1 MANIKK
7 TSKIFLFICLC
18 VIFSLCLVFA
28 VRRVSL
34 LRLGASVSDGWHIE
48 SGYWYYY
55 ENGSKKTGWLS
66 YNDFWYYLSP
76 KEQTIGGVNYPKGAM
91 VTKWVQVNRQW
102 YYLSPSEQNIQGVT
116 YKEGSMIK
124 GWFQDENDYW
134 YYLSPTEQTIKG
146 VNYSEG
152 AMVTGWID
160 LNGWYYLRKE
170 KNDVVEG
177 PKGAAIIGDNDNPT
191 ECYEIDA
198 PGRIYCFDKN
208 GKLYNDTLAGP
219 RYKVTPSTLCRV
231 PIDKSHGD
239 YNDNSYK
246 LSGVY
251 FYDHYAVYAAIR
263 DEYIDDVKHE
273 HTYFTLV
280 DLNNNCNV
288 LSKVYA
294 GEIGHSNDI
303 TYNSS
308 TNKFYVAEDKSI
320 YEFQIINNQIKNVQK
335 TLSLPTGAI
344 NGLAYDSTNNK
355 YFSYH
360 SSNLYKFDS
369 FNSYV
374 ENSTTHFNR
383 APQYYKNFIY
393 QNDNKYYNPWF
404 ITQGIDYGNNNLYQ
418 VGTISDGHNK
428 LNLNSTEHNSTFV
441 LAYDGSTGSYKY
453 NMHFNK
459 SYGNIHAESLTVDG
473 ENMYIGAIEYDSN
486 SNEINNIF
494 YKITGV
500 ATIDNKYNT
509 SIRSMEIKKKDNDTV
524 FYKGSPFDYNKIT
537 LRLEYN
543 NGDID
548 YIELND
554 SNSTVTNF
562 DKDTLGN
569 QTITVTYNNNSY
581 NLNIEVVNKVQ
592 LIKPTITSSSLVY
605 NGSTQSPTFK
615 GFDYNTMLIYDGT
628 MIDVGSYTAVISIHD
643 KDKYE
648 WEDGT
653 QDDLEFNWEITKAP
667 IAKPSIVEDE
677 FTYTGNTIS
686 LKINGLDDVSM
697 DSNGD
702 SHGMNAADHSFI
714 VTPKANYMWN
724 DGTSDPIT
732 FNWKIVKLKLPLPEF
747 DGPNSFVY
755 TGLEITPSYKN
766 INERF
771 VYKSHSTIAKNVGTY
786 HDTFS
791 KSCSDAN
798 CVWEDDST
806 GKVDYEWYITKKQ
819 LKKPEFADADP
830 NYEYDGTEH
839 RAYINNYNENYM
851 RMAGYEYATDVGDY
865 PLMFAINDLH
875 NYEWEDG
882 TTLNHIITWSIYKRK
897 IDYPTL
903 SENLFVYTG
912 SEISPQ
918 LVGNDLNYLN
928 ISGNYYETNA
938 GNYSMIL
945 SLKDTSLCEWSD
957 GTSGNYNLNWSIA
970 KAKLDKPTVS
980 GSNTFT
986 YDGTSKGLSFD
997 GLENTMSVT
1006 GNSHSEAGTY
1016 TTTIGLA
1023 DDNNYTWS
1031 DGTSSGLVFTW
1042 TITKADI
1049 NPTVYMADYYKNAT
1063 PSIPIVTGNLGN
1075 GTVTYS
1081 YAAKDSDN
1089 YSNNPPTKVGEYKVK
1104 AVIAATSNYNGATVT
1119 SNFKVLNVEPE
1130 TIVLPDGS
1138 IVKDVGVYG
1147 ALIDSYNREKGT
1159 DYDYTHL
1166 FTEDELASLHTLSI
1180 TEEEYHNVSVN
1191 NLDDIKFLKSLETL
1205 NINLW
1210 DNCGCEKLD
1219 LHLNTDLQT
1228 LIVKNSPIEIINIS
1242 NLNLTSIDLDIP
1254 NDTGYLITNI
1264 GHETSYIKNIN
1275 DSGQYLITNP
1285 STAGEVTGLIC
1296 TNYIVNIASDG
1307 LYKPAYNIVV
1317 LGDIKADGMINVQDI
1332 SKAYSG
1338 LSKNIYIS
1346 YSNAEKMALDI
1357 TNDGRK
1363 NALDLLRIYSSI
1375 ETSD

>member
-18 VIFSLCLVFA
+18 IIFSLCLVFA

-34 LRLGASVSDGWHIE
+34 LRLGASVSDGWHPE
-48 SGYWYYY
+48 SDYWYYY
-55 ENGSKKTGWLS
+55 ENGSKKTGWLKYGS
-66 YNDFWYYLSP
+66 PSFWYYLSP
-76 KEQTIGGVNYPKGAM
+76 KEQTISGVNYPKGAM
-91 VTKWVQVNRQW
+91 VTGWVQVSKKW
-102 YYLSPSEQNIQGVT
+102 YYLSPSEQTIQGVT
-116 YKEGSMIK
+116 YKEGAMVK
-124 GWFQDENDYW
+124 GWFQDSAGYW
-134 YYLSPTEQTIKG
+134 YYLSPTKQVIEN
-146 VNYSEG
+146 VNYPEG

-160 LNGWYYLRKE
+160 LDGWYYLRKTDNE
-170 KNDVVEG
+170 IVTG
-177 PKGAAIIGDNDNPT
+177 PKGAAIIGDNNNPT

-219 RYKVTPSTLCRV
+219 RIEISYPNISILCRV
-231 PIDKSHGD
+231 PIDKNHGD

-404 ITQGIDYGNNNLYQ
+404 ITQGIDYGNGNLYQ
-418 VGTISDGHNK
+418 VGTISDGLNK
-428 LNLNSTEHNSTFV
+428 LNLNYSSEHNSTFILV
-441 LAYDGSTGSYKY
+441 YDGNSGSYKY

-459 SYGNIHAESLTVDG
+459 SYGNIHAESLTVDN
-473 ENMYIGAIEYDSN
+473 EDMYIGAIEYDSN
-486 SNEINNIF
+486 SSETNNIF

-500 ATIDNKYNT
+500 ATIDNTYNT
-509 SIRSMEIKKKDNDTV
+509 SIRSMEVVKKTNDTV

-537 LRLEYN
+537 LKVTYN
-543 NGDID
+543 SDEID

-554 SNSTVTNF
+554 SNSTISNF

-569 QTITVTYNNNSY
+569 QTITVTYNNKNY
-581 NLNIEVVNKVQ
+581 NLNVEVVNKVQ
-592 LIKPTITSSSLVY
+592 LVKPIITVNSLVY
-605 NGSTQSPTFK
+605 NGQSQSPTFESY
-615 GFDYNTMLIYDGT
+615 DLHTMSIIDGT
-628 MIDVGSYTAVISIHD
+628 MIDAGSYTAIITIKD

-648 WEDGT
+648 WDDGTQDDLSFNWEITKAQLTKPTMTSSSFVYDGQGKYPIFNDYDSSLMDITGYSAIDAGNYTAVISVRRKNNYEWSDGT

-686 LKINGLDDVSM
+686 LKVNGLDDVSM
-697 DSNGD
+697 DSNND
-702 SHGMNAADHSFI
+702 SIGMDVADHSFI

-755 TGLEITPSYKN
+755 TGSEITPSYKN
-766 INERF
+766 IDERF
-771 VYKSHSTIAKNVGTY
+771 VYKSHSTLAISVGTY
-786 HDTFS
+786 HDKFS
-791 KSCSDAN
+791 KSCSDSN

-851 RMAGYEYATDVGDY
+851 RMVGYEYATDVGDY
-865 PLMFAINDLH
+865 PLTFAINDLH

-882 TTLNHIITWSIYKRK
+882 TTLNHVITWSIYKRK

-1006 GNSHSEAGTY
+1006 GNSHTDVGAY

-1023 DDNNYTWS
+1023 DDNK
-1031 DGTSSGLVFTW
+1031 LVLQM
-1042 TITKADI
+1042 IIIIHGAM
-1049 NPTVYMADYYKNAT
+1049 VLLLDYYL
-1063 PSIPIVTGNLGN
+1063 LG
-1075 GTVTYS
+1075 
-1081 YAAKDSDN
+1081 
-1089 YSNNPPTKVGEYKVK
+1089 
-1104 AVIAATSNYNGATVT
+1104 
-1119 SNFKVLNVEPE
+1119 
-1130 TIVLPDGS
+1130 
-1138 IVKDVGVYG
+1138 
-1147 ALIDSYNREKGT
+1147 
-1159 DYDYTHL
+1159 
-1166 FTEDELASLHTLSI
+1166 
-1180 TEEEYHNVSVN
+1180 
-1191 NLDDIKFLKSLETL
+1191 
-1205 NINLW
+1205 
-1210 DNCGCEKLD
+1210 
-1219 LHLNTDLQT
+1219 Q
-1228 LIVKNSPIEIINIS
+1228 
-1242 NLNLTSIDLDIP
+1242 
-1254 NDTGYLITNI
+1254 
-1264 GHETSYIKNIN
+1264 
-1275 DSGQYLITNP
+1275 
-1285 STAGEVTGLIC
+1285 
-1296 TNYIVNIASDG
+1296 
-1307 LYKPAYNIVV
+1307 
-1317 LGDIKADGMINVQDI
+1317 
-1332 SKAYSG
+1332 
-1338 LSKNIYIS
+1338 
-1346 YSNAEKMALDI
+1346 
-1357 TNDGRK
+1357 
-1363 NALDLLRIYSSI
+1363 
-1375 ETSD
+1375 